1 MTRTSK
7 PWRISQRVEQPNVGP
22 RGGQPSWKRWTSLKM
37 STRRRGQSQS
47 RRLRRSGMITE
58 LDDGSALPV
67 RRGLATPRACVVWR
81 VRSGDSPFEAASL
94 NIKTTKSLLHREG
107 NGMRPRASRFRVDYT
122 YGKDG
127 GSQTRVKLTTSTT
140 NLYNPATRSETGILS
155 YLRHRHPGLEITILD
170 LEFLNA
176 SGVAF

>member
-47 RRLRRSGMITE
+47 RRPRRSGVITV
-58 LDDGSALPV
+58 LGDGSALPV